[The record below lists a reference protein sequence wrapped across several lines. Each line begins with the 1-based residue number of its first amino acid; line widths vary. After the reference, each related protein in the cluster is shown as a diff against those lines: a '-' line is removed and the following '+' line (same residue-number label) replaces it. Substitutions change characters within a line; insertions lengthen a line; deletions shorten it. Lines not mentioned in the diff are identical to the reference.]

1 MISKKK
7 LFTKDSGEKVI
18 MHLWQ
23 HPFIFLKIF
32 LFYCFLFLIP
42 IGCYF
47 FALYFF
53 PEILSNSVLISPLS
67 VLAYIYYLTIFLLTF
82 NFWVEEYLDIRTI
95 TNKRVISRE
104 YLGLFNRTVSELE
117 LYRIQDVSVDQKGF
131 FATILNYGN
140 VSLQT
145 AGAQEKFMF
154 KNIANPVEV
163 SRLIQKLDKD
173 DKKLHHYPTQ

>member
-1 MISKKK
+1 MISKRK
-7 LFTKDSGEKVI
+7 LFDPNSGEKVI

-32 LFYCFLFLIP
+32 LFYCLLFLVP
-42 IGCYF
+42 VGCYF
-47 FALYFF
+47 FILNMF
-53 PEILSNSVLISPLS
+53 PELLTSTIIISP
-67 VLAYIYYLTIFLLTF
+67 VLVLVFIYYLTIFLLAF

-117 LYRIQDVSVDQKGF
+117 LYRIQDVSVGQKGF
-131 FATILNYGN
+131 FATIFNYGD

-163 SRLIQKLDKD
+163 SRLIQKLDQD
-173 DKKLHHYPTQ
+173 DKKRHHYPTQ